1 MKILNRPEYIGL
13 PDWQILLEK
22 YDGLLP
28 DKVIKQLNNN
38 YPIQYLIGNVEFY
51 NSILEV
57 NESVL
62 IPRFETELLI
72 DKVVALIN
80 NKRINPKSII
90 DLGTGSGAI
99 AISLCKEF
107 NTKVDAIDISEEA
120 LKVAFKNTQKNNV
133 KVNLL
138 KQDMLSD
145 DIEFNH
151 TLIISN
157 PPYVSFNEITGPET
171 KYEPQNAIFADDEGL
186 IFYKRIIELSKNNIE
201 KEFTIC
207 FEIGATQKDDI
218 IKLINKAYP
227 GAEIIAEKD
236 LTNRDRY
243 IFAFISK

>member
-1 MKILNRPEYIGL
+1 MKHLNRPENIGL
-13 PDWQILLEK
+13 PDWKTLLEK
-22 YDGLLP
+22 YNGVLP
-28 DKVIKQLNNN
+28 DKVVKQIKNN
-38 YPIQYLIGNVEFY
+38 YPIQYLIGYVEFY
-51 NSILEV
+51 NSVIEV

-72 DKVVALIN
+72 DKVVTLIK
-80 NKRINPKSII
+80 NKKINPKSII

-99 AISLCKEF
+99 AISLCKEL
-107 NTKVDAIDISEEA
+107 NTLVDALDISEEA
-120 LKVAFKNTQKNNV
+120 LKVAFKNVNANQV

-138 KQDMLSD
+138 KKDMLND

-157 PPYVSFNEITGPET
+157 PPYVSYNEKTSPET

-201 KEFTIC
+201 KEFAIC

-218 IKLINKAYP
+218 INLINRAYP
-227 GAEIIAEKD
+227 SAEIIAEKD